1 MRKIRRISSLL
12 FYLVLTACVTINVY
26 FPAAA
31 AESAADKLI
40 KEVYGIEKS
49 DDVPETEMPEPEASS
64 SQNYKADA
72 FMLAVLNYLVPM
84 AHAQQA
90 DINISTPGI
99 KKLKSIMKARHKKL
113 APYYSSSA
121 VGMEGNGLITIKDIK
136 AVSLKERNTVKKLV
150 SDENRDRNALYQ
162 EIAKANGHAEWESEI
177 RDIFARRWVA
187 NAPNGWWYVSGD
199 SWKQK

>member
-1 MRKIRRISSLL
+1 MKKIKRFSSLL
-12 FYLVLTACVTINVY
+12 SFLILTACVTINVY

-40 KEVYGIEKS
+40 KEVYGIEKKES
-49 DDVPETEMPEPEASS
+49 SPETESS
-64 SQNYKADA
+64 VNDESNGQYYQSDTLLL
-72 FMLAVLNYLVPM
+72 LALNYLVPV

-99 KKLKSIMKARHKKL
+99 NKLKSVMKNRHKNL
-113 APYYSSSA
+113 SPYYSGGA
-121 VGMEGNGLITIKDIK
+121 VGMESNGLITIKDIK

-162 EIAKANGHAEWESEI
+162 EIAKANGHAEWEGEI

-187 NAPNGWWYVSGD
+187 NAPGGWWYKTGG